1 LQALKDLA
9 EAMKLAGRE
18 FEFQHGLVKLLAVHG
33 NRAAWMK
40 RLAKA
45 GFSVGDIR

>member
-1 LQALKDLA
+1 
-9 EAMKLAGRE
+9 MKLAGRE
-18 FEFQHGLVKLLAVHG
+18 FEFQHGLVKLLAAHG